1 MKDMRIVFMGT
12 PDFAAAILERLIST
26 GRNVVGVFSQPDKP
40 VGRKQIIEPTPVKK
54 LASEHGIPVFQP
66 AKMKDGT
73 ALEMMKSLSPDIA
86 VVAAYGRILPKE
98 LLDVPPLGCVNV
110 HGSLLPKY
118 RGAAPIQWSVING
131 DKITGVTTMYMAEG
145 MDTGDMILKLE
156 TEIGEDETAGELFDR
171 MAALG
176 ADSIEKTLELFDN
189 GAVPRT
195 PQSEAEATM
204 APMLKKEMG
213 ELDFGKSAEEIHN
226 LVRGLCP
233 WPVAFTY
240 VDGKSVKIYKAD
252 RVEEYSGAPG
262 ELLDEKRFI
271 VGCRDGA
278 VELSIVQ
285 PEGKKQMSGEDF
297 IRGKRLAKGTV
308 IPFGREN
315 K

>member
-54 LASEHGIPVFQP
+54 LALEHGIPVFQP

-73 ALEMMKSLSPDIA
+73 ALEMMKSLSPDLV

-131 DKITGVTTMYMAEG
+131 DPVTGVTTMYMAEG

-156 TEIGEDETAGELFDR
+156 TEIGGDETAGELFER
-171 MAALG
+171 LAVLG
-176 ADSIEKTLELFDN
+176 ADSIEKTLELFDR
-189 GAVPRT
+189 GSVPRE
-195 PQSEAEATM
+195 PQNDAEATL

-213 ELDFGKSAEEIHN
+213 EIDFEKSPEEIHN

-233 WPVAFTY
+233 WP
-240 VDGKSVKIYKAD
+240 
-252 RVEEYSGAPG
+252 
-262 ELLDEKRFI
+262 
-271 VGCRDGA
+271 A
-278 VELSIVQ
+278 V
-285 PEGKKQMSGEDF
+285 
-297 IRGKRLAKGTV
+297 
-308 IPFGREN
+308 
-315 K
+315 